1 MPMEKVCV
9 IERSVV
15 DRNGTLLL
23 EETRYRGHLEENG
36 GLRLE
41 AYCRKR
47 VPFRAEHESG
57 FAGRKLERKRLEA
70 A

>member
-1 MPMEKVCV
+1 MEKVCV

-23 EETRYRGHLEENG
+23 EETRYRGHLEEDG

-47 VPFRAEHESG
+47 VPFRTEHERG
-57 FAGRKLERKRLEA
+57 FAGRANGRKQLEA